1 VDELTYERNAE
12 EQLAAR
18 ARVDHSK
25 AIQARDYLA
34 NIAAGEPRKASR
46 VALLVAQGD
55 ILRGSVDTFGQEEI
69 ISPAQ
74 IARLARLIK
83 ADKTLK
89 GVIVRIDSPGGDA
102 IASDEILEELKKLS
116 REKPMVISMSDVAAS
131 GGYYMAMTG
140 DPVVAY
146 PGTLTGSIGVIYGK
160 ANLKGLYDKLGISK
174 DMLKR
179 GRFADIDSDYKPLNP
194 DERKKLRESL
204 EFIYAGFLRRVS
216 DGRRKKIGEI
226 EPLAQG
232 RVWIGAH
239 AKARGLVDDLGGL
252 DKALELLRPKAGIAA
267 SEPVRL
273 VPFPGRRSLFDQLM
287 SRSEASTSTDLTILR
302 RFMPTGVAPW
312 VQGGILRV
320 MPYHLDIH

>member
-1 VDELTYERNAE
+1 
-12 EQLAAR
+12 
-18 ARVDHSK
+18 
-25 AIQARDYLA
+25 
-34 NIAAGEPRKASR
+34 
-46 VALLVAQGD
+46 
-55 ILRGSVDTFGQEEI
+55 VDTFGQEEI

-179 GRFADIDSDYKPLNP
+179 GRFADLDSDYKPLNP